1 MKVIILMYQLI
12 KMNIIG
18 FTSDLRFNQL
28 YKKLKGDKK
37 MPNRSIVLIVL
48 VLLISGCS
56 SKETGRYYNT
66 KDDFSLKFPKD
77 WENREGFMGTDVI
90 SLSPKENAGDQF
102 RENVNVVVE
111 PLPDG
116 MDLNGY
122 FNANIPKLSGV
133 VRDFQQNGTGSAI
146 INNTRAEWLI
156 YTGSIG
162 SITLKAKQYY
172 LVNGN
177 KGYVITCSA
186 TPSTYDAY
194 NSIFD
199 TVVNSFQFEQ

>member
-1 MKVIILMYQLI
+1 M
-12 KMNIIG
+12 
-18 FTSDLRFNQL
+18 S
-28 YKKLKGDKK
+28 
-37 MPNRSIVLIVL
+37 NRSIAFIVL
-48 VLLISGCS
+48 VLILSGCS
-56 SKETGRYYNT
+56 SKEADRYYNK
-66 KDDFSLKFPKD
+66 KDDFSVKFPKE

-90 SLSPKENAGDQF
+90 SLSPKENAADQF

-111 PLPDG
+111 PLPEG

-122 FNANIPKLSGV
+122 FNANIPKLSSV
-133 VRDFQQNGTGSAI
+133 VRDFQQNETGSAI
-146 INNTRAEWLI
+146 INNNRAEWLI

-162 SITLKAKQYY
+162 TITLKAKQYY
-172 LVNGN
+172 LVNDK

-186 TPSTYDAY
+186 TPATYDAY